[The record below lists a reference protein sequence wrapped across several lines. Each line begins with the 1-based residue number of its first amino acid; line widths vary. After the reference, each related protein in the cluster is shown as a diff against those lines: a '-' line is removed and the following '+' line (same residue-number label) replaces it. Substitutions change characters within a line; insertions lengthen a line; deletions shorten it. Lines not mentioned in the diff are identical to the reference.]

1 MECRA
6 LNITFHLLWIL
17 LICPTGYSQND
28 SMRVAR
34 IFSDNMV
41 LQQGIYIPI
50 WGWASAGDTIRV
62 SMAEEEYIAI
72 ADNTGKWLA
81 KMKPLPA
88 GGPYVVDV
96 SCNRGRK
103 LFNNVMVGEVWLASG
118 QSNMN
123 YRVSAVLNA
132 REVIENANY
141 PNIREFCTPEIVSRI
156 PHTDLTGGEWKI
168 CTPENV
174 KGFSAV
180 AYFFARAL
188 HLDKKVPV
196 GIIHTSWSGT
206 ICEAWISAEML
217 YAIPAFKNKVIEE
230 IYESDE
236 DWAALHQLGI
246 VKDKEREHI
255 VQTSLAGLKKGV
267 HKISFDDTAWAEE
280 SYPVYPIRVGLEG
293 YQLLWL
299 RKEIVLPKE
308 AVGKDLILHLGKVM
322 TGDVTYFNGVKVG
335 YERWDGIRTY
345 RVPGKLVREGKNVI
359 AVRLLSEWGNGR
371 LGDEA
376 SNPYLSTEDNLIRIS
391 LKGQWKYS
399 GKIEPKLP
407 VGKGYSNNITCMYN
421 TKIAPLLPYGI
432 RGFLWYQGEGNSG
445 QPDLYKQLQPAMI
458 TDWRIRFQQ
467 GYLPFLFVQLPN
479 ISGGS
484 CQYFREAQAESLD
497 LPNVGMAVSIDVGD
511 PYDIHPN
518 NKKPVGERLYLR
530 AKEIAYKDSVGVFQ
544 GPIYDS
550 YQIEGNK
557 IRLKFRSVGSGLVSK
572 DGQDLRTFEIAGGN
586 CKYVPAQAIIDG
598 NDVLV
603 WSDEVLQPMAVRH
616 AWDSNPSVNLYNR
629 EGLPATSFRTY
640 KEKNG
645 L

>member
-1 MECRA
+1 MVYKRVSSA
-6 LNITFHLLWIL
+6 LFFSIVWMLLV
-17 LICPTGYSQND
+17 CPKAYSQSN

-41 LQQGIYIPI
+41 LQQGIYAPV
-50 WGWASAGDTIRV
+50 WGWADSGATVRI
-62 SMAEEEYIAI
+62 SMSEKEYETV
-72 ADNTGKWLA
+72 ADDTGKWLV
-81 KMKPLPA
+81 KMEPLPA
-88 GGPYVVDV
+88 GGPYTLSV
-96 SCNRGRK
+96 SCGGQK
-103 LFNNVMVGEVWLASG
+103 EVFKNVMIGEVWLASG

-123 YRVSAVLNA
+123 YRVGAVLSA
-132 REVIENANY
+132 DEVIKDANY
-141 PNIREFCTPEIVSRI
+141 ADIREFCTPEVVSRT
-156 PHTDLTGGEWKI
+156 PHADLTGGEWKV
-168 CTPENV
+168 CTPETV

-217 YAIPAFKNKVIEE
+217 YTIPAFKNRVIEE
-230 IYESDE
+230 IYKSDE
-236 DWAALHQLGI
+236 DWAALHQLG
-246 VKDKEREHI
+246 VEKDREREKI
-255 VQTSLAGLKKGV
+255 VQTTQVGLKQGA
-267 HKISFDDTAWAEE
+267 HKLSFNDKAWKEE
-280 SYPVYPIRVGLEG
+280 AYPVYPPRVGLGG

-299 RKEIVLPKE
+299 RKEVTLSKE
-308 AVGKDLILHLGKVM
+308 ALGEDLILHLGKVM
-322 TGDVTYFNGVKVG
+322 TGDVTYFNGVEVG
-335 YERWDGIRTY
+335 RERWDGVRSY
-345 RVPGKLVREGKNVI
+345 RVPAKLLRKGKNVI

-376 SNPYLSTEDNLIRIS
+376 SDPYLHSADNQVRIS
-391 LKGQWKYS
+391 LKGQWKYN
-399 GKIEPKLP
+399 GEIEPKLP
-407 VGKGYSNNITCMYN
+407 VGRGYSNNITCMYN

-445 QPDLYKQLQPAMI
+445 QPELYKQLQPTMI
-458 TDWRIRFQQ
+458 TDWRIRFEQ

-484 CQYFREAQAESLD
+484 CQYFREAQAESLQ

-530 AKEIAYKDSVGVFQ
+530 AKEMVYKDSVGVFQ
-544 GPIYDS
+544 GPVYNS
-550 YQIEGNK
+550 FRIEGNK
-557 IRLKFRSVGSGLVSK
+557 IRLKFKSTGSGLMSK
-572 DGQDLRTFEIAGGN
+572 DGKDLRTFEVAGEDS
-586 CKYVPAQAIIDG
+586 KYVPAKAVIEG

-603 WSDEVLQPMAVRH
+603 WTDAVKKPLSARH
-616 AWDSNPSVNLYNR
+616 AWDSNPAVNLYNK
-629 EGLPATSFRTY
+629 EGLPATSFRTN
-640 KEKNG
+640 KE